1 MPELHPGVP
10 RATSALRA
18 VCSAHGAGNAP
29 ERPRADERSSSG
41 VRARMVRAHGSP
53 ARRAAAT
60 LKRIESPVSV
70 THEPVPADMN
80 PASPEEPGTGRPG
93 RRGPLRRL
101 FKRVRRRIGLY
112 LVSACGPFVLGRLA
126 RTWKMEVIG
135 EEHLDRALGESRGHF
150 MSLWHGR
157 MVLGLPHHG
166 KRDWHVLVSPSADG
180 DISQRLLEGFD
191 YAVIRGSS
199 SRGGAR
205 ALREMLAVLERGS
218 VLIITPDG
226 PRGPRHSMNPGLA
239 WMARATGYPIVPIG
253 FGVDRAWRL
262 RSWDRFT
269 IPKPG
274 ARIVMIYGAPVHV
287 DRGGGAEELER
298 ATRRVQE
305 GMLEAERRAFAALGV
320 AVDW

>member
-1 MPELHPGVP
+1 VPEFHSEDV
-10 RATSALRA
+10 RATSARRG
-18 VCSAHGAGNAP
+18 VCSAKSAGKASEPSRVEGCSQSRDRACMDGEHGP
-29 ERPRADERSSSG
+29 Q
-41 VRARMVRAHGSP
+41 AH
-53 ARRAAAT
+53 RAAAT
-60 LKRIESPVSV
+60 LRRIESPVSV
-70 THEPVPADMN
+70 THEPVSADTN
-80 PASPEEPGTGRPG
+80 PASPEGPEAARSG
-93 RRGPLRRL
+93 RRGPLRKL
-101 FKRVRRRIGLY
+101 FKRVRRRIGLH

-205 ALREMLAVLERGS
+205 ALREMLTVLERGS

-274 ARIVMIYGAPVHV
+274 ARIVMIYGEPVHV
-287 DRGGGAEELER
+287 DRGGGTEELER

-305 GMLEAERRAFAALGV
+305 GMLEAERRAFAVLGA